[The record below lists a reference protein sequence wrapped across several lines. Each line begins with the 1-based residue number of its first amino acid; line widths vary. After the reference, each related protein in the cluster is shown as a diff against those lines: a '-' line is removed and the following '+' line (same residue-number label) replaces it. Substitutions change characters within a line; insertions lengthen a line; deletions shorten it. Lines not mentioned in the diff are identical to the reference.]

1 MIVDAYMHVLPAHA
15 AAVALSSAI
24 AGDAVADLI
33 EFTEFFDVNVDQ
45 LAGMLALVA
54 PQRLGRL
61 QRLQ

>member
-1 MIVDAYMHVLPAHA
+1 
-15 AAVALSSAI
+15 
-24 AGDAVADLI
+24 VADLI